1 MNPVEPEFIS
11 RGVDYLGTLGMKL
24 RDLTGYATLAF
35 ELLQNADDAKGA
47 TFLRFDLTQAALV
60 ADNDGVFSDCGRMD
74 AGECPWK
81 SDPAIGH
88 RCDFHRFRHVAGGDK
103 RNQVSTVGAFGIGFT
118 SVYQITDAPELF
130 SNGRHWILNETRP
143 EAERIQA
150 CRGCSKCRSASLPGT
165 RFILPWA
172 FDSNSDMRLALGA
185 QAVDGAVTAHLWEEF
200 TTSLPTALLFL
211 NRLRRVEVLKEGE
224 PALRIEREDE
234 GDMVVLEDG
243 AGGTATWHLVR
254 GTFDSE
260 AAALRQ
266 KHARIEAKRRGE
278 VVLAIPEKPLAK
290 GHFCA
295 YLPTRHDT
303 GLPFLVNAD
312 FFPKSDRKQIIF
324 DADFQSEWNRAA
336 VAAAARTFAAAVP
349 RLPSL
354 LGHEALWQVISAI
367 HVVGIDAAEGRRD
380 SVLGTFWRELA
391 PQIARHPLFMS
402 TRGEWKRLSEI
413 RFIDQDDAAAA
424 EFFEGLG
431 LPIVH
436 ESLRRHHNLLRS
448 RDIGVV
454 PLSAE
459 HLAEALEEHG
469 LFERMEREDWPCAL
483 TQPSGLEM
491 LWKQAELLLSRH
503 RSTEDLKEAER
514 RLASCALA
522 LGVDGALWPCTDI
535 YRADAEAVKLFS
547 ALDPEIRFLAD
558 ISEAASLTARL
569 CPEFT
574 AAVAAEC
581 LRARLREE
589 PSALSAITTSN
600 LFAWLDS
607 RSEELGKSSDVR
619 DRWAELPV
627 FPSASEPRRLREL
640 VLPGDFTDP
649 IGLADLLDLEACGG
663 RRALLE
669 RLGAQPLHYAKYVA
683 EYIPRAFR
691 DPATSASRKEQAL
704 QLLAARLDDIR
715 GNQSLR
721 GILANPPLIP
731 CEDGQY
737 RSAHE
742 VYFAARAVTDV
753 LGAAAPTARL
763 PRDRTS
769 AVREFYEW
777 VGVEGEP
784 RLPDVVQRVRTL
796 TSTPPTAESIEAIR
810 AIFRFLG
817 EQTKSKDQ
825 IARQLDELRRIKWL
839 PSQEAPGEWH
849 YPQSLYAAFRKHL
862 FESQAR
868 FLDVPGNVQNA
879 STALLQFLEIQY
891 NPSVTQ
897 VVDHLRAS
905 AAERRV
911 VNREVYTYL
920 DDAADNPVITRLR
933 GIACL
938 LLPDNTYVRPDQVFW
953 SDHPFGRYRFRL
965 GPEVRTYARLL
976 EALEVKAAPDH
987 VDALKLLVEIADS
1000 STTQELD
1007 GEARTIVMHCWQMLD
1022 TAYEH
1027 DLITGADLYRRLHN
1041 VCSIPAAGAGL
1052 LRPDQTFF
1060 EDRAGLAARFGPE
1073 LRAHAIPRPQGTW
1086 RAMAAAGVQSLS
1098 SAIQTHLIE
1107 CLDAAEHPVLTAVLQ
1122 ERKAQIA
1129 RVLESVTD
1137 SEAALTALESL
1148 ALIRCVAVTD
1158 LKVQYSVRAFGR
1170 EIWSSAESVPAHYQR
1185 GTKVLYF
1192 VRTASGGIPWPSAA
1206 RELAIALRPDAEP
1219 GQMSSGLKEVMAAES
1234 AVEADAMLD
1243 DLGYP
1248 PLELVIDVGVAAG
1261 QIVTQLGGDPAPA
1274 EPFIPPAEPAGE
1286 PAPAKPASPSAPPRP
1301 ASPSAPPMAAGP
1313 SAPATGH
1320 RPAQPH
1326 HAPGRSTQP
1335 AAPQTNTTAGASAKN
1350 GMEPEPK
1357 KSEPRRRP
1365 DRLRTYVAPQNEDP
1379 SAGDPHQADPQ
1390 AAAHRE
1396 AVDRA
1401 GVDRVLAWERE
1412 AGRFPIGMPHSNPGY
1427 DVLSCDADGVEVRH
1441 IEVKSLSGG
1450 WDFGNA
1456 VLSHTQFKH
1465 ASDYGDLFWL
1475 YVVERATEP
1484 DFQIHRIQNPAGR
1497 ANEFIFDDGWQ
1508 ALAEEAHANDG
1519 GALQDDDMGQAL
1531 EVETTTAFGD
1541 RQQD

>member
-1 MNPVEPEFIS
+1 MNPVEPEYIS

-47 TFLRFDLTQAALV
+47 TFLRFDLTQEALV

-81 SDPAIGH
+81 SNPAIGH

-103 RNQVSTVGAFGIGFT
+103 RNQASTVGAFGIGFT

-130 SNGRHWILNETRP
+130 SNGRHWILNETRA

-172 FDSNSDMRLALGA
+172 FDSNSDMRRALGA
-185 QAVDGAVTAHLWEEF
+185 QAVDRAVAARLWEEF

-211 NRLRRVEVLKEGE
+211 NRLRRVEVLREGE

-234 GDMVVLEDG
+234 GDMVVLDNG
-243 AGGTATWHLVR
+243 AGGTATWHLLR
-254 GTFDSE
+254 GSFDSE
-260 AAALRQ
+260 ADALRQ
-266 KHARIEAKRRGE
+266 KHARIEAKRQSE
-278 VVLAIPEKPLAK
+278 VIVAIPETPLAK

-295 YLPTRHDT
+295 YLPTRHET

-312 FFPKSDRKQIIF
+312 FFPKSDRKQIIL

-336 VAAAARTFAAAVP
+336 VAAAARAFAAAVP
-349 RLPSL
+349 RLPAL

-367 HVVGIDAAEGRRD
+367 HSVGIDAADGRRD
-380 SVLGTFWRELA
+380 PVLGAFWRELA
-391 PQIARHPLFMS
+391 PQIARHPLLMS

-413 RFIDQDDAAAA
+413 RFLDQDDAAAA

-431 LPIVH
+431 LSIIH

-469 LFERMEREDWPCAL
+469 LYERTAPEEWPRAL
-483 TQPSGLEM
+483 AAPNGLEM
-491 LWKQAELLLSRH
+491 LWKQAESLLSRH
-503 RSTEDLKEAER
+503 RNPDDLKEAES

-522 LGVDGALWPCTDI
+522 LGSDGALWPCTDI
-535 YRADAEAVKLFS
+535 YRADAAAVKLFS
-547 ALDPEIRFLAD
+547 VLDPEIPFLAD
-558 ISEAASLTARL
+558 VPEAASLAARL

-574 AAVAAEC
+574 AAVAADA
-581 LRARLREE
+581 LRNRLQEE
-589 PSALSAITTSN
+589 PSALSAIATSD

-607 RSEELGKSSDVR
+607 RTEELDNINVR
-619 DRWAELPV
+619 DRWAGLSV
-627 FPSASEPRRLREL
+627 FPSASGPRRLREL

-704 QLLAARLDDIR
+704 QLLASRLDDIR
-715 GNQSLR
+715 SNQSLR
-721 GILANPPLIP
+721 GILANATLIP

-737 RSAHE
+737 RRAHE
-742 VYFAARAVTDV
+742 VYFATRVVLDV
-753 LGAAAPTARL
+753 MGEAAPTARL

-769 AVREFYEW
+769 AFREFYEW

-784 RLPDVVQRVRTL
+784 RLPDVVQRVRAL
-796 TSTPPTAESIEAIR
+796 TSTAPTATSVEAIR

-825 IARQLDELRRIKWL
+825 AARQLDELRRMKWL
-839 PSQEAPGEWH
+839 PSQEAPEEWH
-849 YPQSLYAAFRKHL
+849 YPQALYAVFRKHL

-879 STALLQFLEIQY
+879 STALLHFLNVQH

-897 VVDHLRAS
+897 VVEHLRVS
-905 AAERRV
+905 AAERRA
-911 VNREVYTYL
+911 VNRDVYTYL
-920 DDAADNPVITRLR
+920 DDAAEDPAITRLR
-933 GIACL
+933 GTACL

-987 VDALKLLVEIADS
+987 LDALKLLGEIAES
-1000 STTQELD
+1000 S
-1007 GEARTIVMHCWQMLD
+1007 GEVDVETRTIVMHCWQMLD
-1022 TAYEH
+1022 AAFEH
-1027 DLITGADLYRRLHN
+1027 GLITDADLYRQLHD
-1041 VCSIPAAGAGL
+1041 VRSIPAAAGEL
-1052 LRPDQTFF
+1052 LRPDHTFF
-1060 EDRAGLAARFGPE
+1060 EDRAGLAARFGPD
-1073 LRAHAIPRPQGTW
+1073 LRAHAVPRPQGTW

-1107 CLDAAEHPVLTAVLQ
+1107 CSDAAEHTVLTATLH

-1137 SEAALTALESL
+1137 SEAALAALENL
-1148 ALIRCVAVTD
+1148 ALIRCVAVAD

-1170 EIWSSAESVPAHYQR
+1170 EIWSAAESVPGHYQR
-1185 GTKVLYF
+1185 GTQVLYF
-1192 VRTASGGIPWPSAA
+1192 MRTGSGGIPWPSAA

-1234 AVEADAMLD
+1234 AAEADAMLD

-1248 PLELVIDVGVAAG
+1248 PLELVIDLGVAAG
-1261 QIVTQLGGDPAPA
+1261 QIVTQLGGEPAPA
-1274 EPFIPPAEPAGE
+1274 ESFIPQPAEPVGE
-1286 PAPAKPASPSAPPRP
+1286 PAPAKPVIPPAPAKPASPVG
-1301 ASPSAPPMAAGP
+1301 SPTS
-1313 SAPATGH
+1313 H
-1320 RPAQPH
+1320 RPGQAY
-1326 HAPGRSTQP
+1326 HAPGGPAQP
-1335 AAPQTNTTAGASAKN
+1335 AAPQANTTAGGPAKT
-1350 GMEPEPK
+1350 GKEPEPK

-1365 DRLRTYVAPQNEDP
+1365 DRLRTYVAPRSEDA

-1390 AAAHRE
+1390 ATAHRE

-1412 AGRFPIGMPHSNPGY
+1412 AGRFPIEMSHSNPGY

-1465 ASDYGDLFWL
+1465 ASDNRDLFWL

-1484 DFQIHRIQNPAGR
+1484 DYQIHRIQNPAGR
-1497 ANEFIFDDGWQ
+1497 ANEFIFDDGWR
-1508 ALAEEAHANDG
+1508 ALAEAAVSTEEVA
-1519 GALQDDDMGQAL
+1519 GAGA
-1531 EVETTTAFGD
+1531 G
-1541 RQQD
+1541 